1 VASIFIKKTNCPLCS
16 LGHWHWDWPSP
27 PPQALPRRQPAPA
40 SSLAPP
46 GWIRSYSTAAKPSVG
61 GEGKLPPSS
70 PLETTTA
77 RSPPSVPPRSALH
90 PPRRRTSPSTRDL
103 VQMPMGNESMELD
116 KARGHLQGYTN
127 IGVGQLFKYL
137 NMTTIISH
145 NKVVTSVTKNKP
157 AAVSWRCTICDE
169 ISCLYVTTKP
179 SRHKIKWLSSNY
191 DDTKIFVIVCYI
203 I

>member
-1 VASIFIKKTNCPLCS
+1 MF
-16 LGHWHWDWPSP
+16 WPADALP
-27 PPQALPRRQPAPA
+27 PPSR
-40 SSLAPP
+40 
-46 GWIRSYSTAAKPSVG
+46 IRSYGTTAEPSVG

-70 PLETTTA
+70 PLGTTAA
-77 RSPPSVPPRSALH
+77 RSPPSVPPRSALR
-90 PPRRRTSPSTRDL
+90 PPRRRTAPSTRDL
-103 VQMPMGNESMELD
+103 VQMPMGNELMELD
-116 KARGHLQGYTN
+116 KARAHLQGYTN

-157 AAVSWRCTICDE
+157 AAVSWHCTICDE
-169 ISCLYVTTKP
+169 ISYLYVTTKQ